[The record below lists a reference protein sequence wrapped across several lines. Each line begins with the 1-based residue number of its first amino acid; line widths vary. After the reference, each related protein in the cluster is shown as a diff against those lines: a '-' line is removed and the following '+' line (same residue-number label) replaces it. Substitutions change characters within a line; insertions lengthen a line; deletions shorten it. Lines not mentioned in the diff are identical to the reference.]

1 MQEKKIKIKI
11 KPKENTLES
20 DISPLRKKLE
30 EENPSDAVKSEIFK
44 ELDIKTLQLEKI
56 AQYRTRGA
64 ILRSKARWYN
74 EGEKNTKYFLNMQ
87 KRHFNKK
94 KTIKQLQSDKKGVIN
109 TDDQILQEA
118 KSFYQN
124 LYSTLWDQANLSNED
139 IFFPKNFT
147 EGLDEQSKNECEG
160 LLTVVQCLESLKTM
174 ASNKSP
180 GTDGLPAEFCKV
192 FWDYVKLVLLNAL
205 NCSYTNGHLSITQ
218 QRGLI
223 TLVPKKNKPANLMK
237 NWRPITLLNCDYKIA
252 AKSIANRIKKVLPK
266 IINNDQTRVS

>member
-1 MQEKKIKIKI
+1 
-11 KPKENTLES
+11 
-20 DISPLRKKLE
+20 
-30 EENPSDAVKSEIFK
+30 
-44 ELDIKTLQLEKI
+44 
-56 AQYRTRGA
+56 
-64 ILRSKARWYN
+64 
-74 EGEKNTKYFLNMQ
+74 MQ

-94 KTIKQLQSDKKGVIN
+94 TIKQLKSDKKGAIN

-124 LYSTLWDQANLSNED
+124 LYSTLYDQPNLRNED

-160 LLTVVQCLESLKTM
+160 LLTDVECLESLKTM
-174 ASNKSP
+174 ASNKSS
-180 GTDGLPAEFCKV
+180 GSDGLPAEFYKA
-192 FWDYVKLVLLNAL
+192 FWDYVKPFLLNAL

-218 QRGLI
+218 RRGLI
-223 TLVPKKNKPANLMK
+223 TLVPKKNKPANLLK

-266 IINNDQTRVS
+266 IINNDQTGFLKNRTIGENIRLIDSIIKYASTNKILAFYFFVFIDVV